1 MPYTVPAH
9 HAVPE
14 AEADLRLV
22 GLGKTFASQDDPSQD
37 VVAVDAVDLSLRKGQ
52 LVTLLGPSGCG
63 KTTLLRMI
71 AGFEEPTAGDIYF
84 GDKRVNELAPNNRD
98 AAMVFQ
104 SYAIFPHL
112 NVYDNIAF
120 GLRLKRLPR
129 GDLQRRVDRVVEQVG
144 LTGMTQRA
152 PSALS
157 GGQQQRV
164 ALARCIVMEPRLLL
178 FDEPLSNLDAKLRD
192 QMRVEIR
199 ELQQRMG
206 ITSVYV
212 THDQVEAMSL
222 SDLVVIMN
230 LGRVEQV
237 GTPVEVY
244 GKPASRFVA
253 DFIGKAN
260 FLEGR
265 AVDGT
270 TIEVAGVRIDVPN
283 GVPHAAGQPVTAVVR
298 PEALRLHQGDDGA
311 SGTLRGRVKRAA
323 FLGAIGEVVVD
334 VEGQGTWL
342 IDVPNAAEVG
352 LPAAGDAVGVSPSA
366 RSVHVLPGSTPT
378 R

>member
-1 MPYTVPAH
+1 MPYVVPPH
-9 HAVPE
+9 HAVPD
-14 AEADLRLV
+14 AEADLRMV
-22 GLGKTFASQDDPSQD
+22 NLGKVFASPDDPSQA
-37 VVAVDAVDLSLRKGQ
+37 VVAVEAVDLSLRKGQ

-63 KTTLLRMI
+63 KTTLLRMV
-71 AGFEEPTAGDIYF
+71 AGFEEPTTGDIYY
-84 GDKRVNELAPNNRD
+84 GERRVNQLAPNARD

-112 NVYDNIAF
+112 NVEDNIAF

-129 GDLQRRVDRVVEQVG
+129 DEVRRRVARVVEQVG
-144 LTGMTQRA
+144 LTGMTKRA

-199 ELQQRMG
+199 ELQQRLG

-230 LGRVEQV
+230 EGRVEQI

-265 AVDGT
+265 ALDAAA
-270 TIEVAGVRIDVPN
+270 IEVAGVRVDVPN
-283 GVPHAAGQPVTAVVR
+283 GVPHPPGQAVTAVVR
-298 PEALRLHQGDDGA
+298 PEALTLHADGRA
-311 SGTLRGRVKRAA
+311 PSGALRGRVERAA
-323 FLGAIGEVVVD
+323 FLGAIGEVVVE
-334 VEGQGTWL
+334 VEGQGRWL

-352 LPAAGDAVGVSPSA
+352 LPGVGETVQVTPSA
-366 RSVHVLPGSTPT
+366 RSVHVLPG
-378 R
+378 